1 MGFINVAERTINA
14 KLVYYGV
21 GVGGKTTSLQQVH
34 GIFCPRNEVQ
44 LVSINTEE
52 ESTLLFDFLPINL
65 GTVGGFK
72 IRVQGFTVPGQPKYK
87 RMRKYVLQGADAV
100 VFVVDSQRSRLE
112 ENLES
117 LRSMQES
124 LREQASNAQEIPI
137 IVQYNKRDLDDVM
150 SEPELDEH
158 FRFRDDVAAFPSV
171 ATEGQGVFE
180 AFVEAT
186 VTLVKR
192 KVALYG
198 LSGKDSPPDEVAES
212 VRQKLWDICD
222 EVRRGREVVAVD
234 DLPQTRLSVA
244 DQPRDVPD
252 DDVLQLDERSTAPG
266 SAVGASDEEFEE
278 LDLESALADM
288 AAASSRLE
296 LAAAAEEGAP
306 NIELFDSAGSV
317 EDVADPVDDED
328 GRELNRDGG
337 GAFDFGYELRDR
349 AAAEPTVLGDVLTD
363 DELDLDL
370 DAGLAEVHCEASE
383 RTGADDGSDEALLD
397 QTVHSNLELARRFGE
412 LDEKRLLLERK
423 VHELVDVAQC
433 TVHDLNRPISAVRL
447 MLSTL
452 LKGYLGSMSGQQEQ
466 AIENG
471 LMAVNQM
478 ERLVRDLLDSS
489 RLDHDG
495 MQLQFESADL
505 TLVVADVLRT
515 LRYEL
520 EENGLQ
526 VRVEPLPV
534 VSVDAWAL
542 TKALLNLI
550 GNAMSYRSQE
560 RTPLVQI
567 FCEDR
572 GDDWSLAIRDNGIG
586 IPAADCER
594 LFRRF
599 ERGSNTGGI
608 SGTGLG
614 LHIVKEIVQG
624 HGGSVHFESEVGV
637 GTTFWLN
644 LPKQPVL
651 APHSSTTETAARA
664 DL

>member
-1 MGFINVAERTINA
+1 MPMGGWRLRKDPKLRRSLPMGFINVAERTINA

-72 IRVQGFTVPGQPKYK
+72 IRIQGFTVPGQPKYK
-87 RMRKYVLQGADAV
+87 QMRKYVLQGADAV

-112 ENLES
+112 ENVES
-117 LRSMQES
+117 LRSMREHLQEQPGTS
-124 LREQASNAQEIPI
+124 EDIPI
-137 IVQYNKRDLDDVM
+137 VVQYNKRDLDDILT
-150 SEPELDEH
+150 ERELDRH
-158 FRFRDDVAAFPSV
+158 FCFRDDVTSFPSV
-171 ATEGQGVFE
+171 ATEGHGVFE

-186 VTLVKR
+186 CALVER
-192 KVALYG
+192 KVELYG
-198 LSGKDSPPDEVAES
+198 LTEEECSPRDVAEG
-212 VRQKLWDICD
+212 VRQKLWEICD
-222 EVRRGREVVAVD
+222 EVRRAREVVPVEE
-234 DLPQTRLSVA
+234 LPQTRLL
-244 DQPRDVPD
+244 PT
-252 DDVLQLDERSTAPG
+252 DDVAEPRVDAAPQGADDLDLGEPDLTETVQLHDMAPVRGPQDEVQLDSG
-266 SAVGASDEEFEE
+266 
-278 LDLESALADM
+278 
-288 AAASSRLE
+288 
-296 LAAAAEEGAP
+296 
-306 NIELFDSAGSV
+306 
-317 EDVADPVDDED
+317 DDE
-328 GRELNRDGG
+328 G
-337 GAFDFGYELRDR
+337 FDFGYELRESAESTR
-349 AAAEPTVLGDVLTD
+349 ARDEVVTGDEVLS
-363 DELDLDL
+363 DEDLDLDL
-370 DAGLAEVHCEASE
+370 SAGVVEFEEAPVE
-383 RTGADDGSDEALLD
+383 QTEPELLD
-397 QTVHSNLELARRFGE
+397 KTVQSNLELVERYGE
-412 LDEKRLLLERK
+412 LDEQRLQLERK

-433 TVHDLNRPISAVRL
+433 TVHDLNRPISALRL

-452 LKGYLGSMSGQQEQ
+452 DKGYLGELSEPQTQ

-495 MQLQFESADL
+495 VRLEFAECDL
-505 TLVVADVLRT
+505 TLLVAEVLRT

-520 EENGLQ
+520 DEYNLL

-534 VSVDAWAL
+534 VKLDQWAL
-542 TKALLNLI
+542 TKALMNLI
-550 GNAMSYRSQE
+550 GNAIAYRASE
-560 RTPLVQI
+560 RTPLVRV
-567 FCEDR
+567 FAEDR
-572 GDDWSLAIRDNGIG
+572 GDHWGLAVSDNGIG
-586 IPAADCER
+586 IPEADRER

-599 ERGSNTGGI
+599 ERGSNTSGI

-624 HGGSVHFESEVGV
+624 HGGTVSFESEVDQ

-651 APHSSTTETAARA
+651 APHSPISNVGERIS
-664 DL
+664 L